1 MFCTKCGTKLEDN
14 AKFCLQCGTKTA
26 EDSGSVATVNLQNM
40 KSKTSSVISALR
52 NLDRKKT
59 LYGIII
65 SFVLVILFGSM
76 TVNALNPAK
85 KVKAEVTYASEPYT
99 NSSTGNFYQDTY
111 YQEISIV
118 YKGKEW
124 SGTYELGFYNPGYG
138 SDTFDTLDTSYHV
151 GSTITAYIINGEL
164 TLNNNGAKANIVG
177 VGFSIILLLGS
188 IGSCCWFTLQYFKK
202 RGIKL

>member
-14 AKFCLQCGTKTA
+14 AKFCPQCGNKVSGG
-26 EDSGSVATVNLQNM
+26 SGSVTSFDLQNM

-76 TVNALNPAK
+76 TVHALNPAK

-99 NSSTGNFYQDTY
+99 NSSTGNFYQDAY

-124 SGTYELGFYNPGYG
+124 SGTREIGLYNPYG
-138 SDTFDTLDTSYHV
+138 SLDTSCHV
-151 GSTITAYIINGEL
+151 GSTITAYIINGKL
-164 TLNNNGAKANIVG
+164 TLDKNAAEVNKLG
-177 VGFSIILLLGS
+177 VVFSVILLLGS
-188 IGSCCWFTLQYFKK
+188 ISSCVWFTLQYIKK
-202 RGIKL
+202 RG